1 MVRVQEIT
9 DFETFSELNLYLC
22 KGHFGARRYKD
33 AYNTTKELYTMLRT
47 RKDEKSL
54 SFLLESVGWMRQILE
69 MTQEYHTYAQFLE
82 SDFANY
88 LKAFAEYPALLVSAI
103 RTVAIPTL
111 KNAIVFQSRNAMRVM
126 SLMEELSR
134 MTQASQST
142 LSNYIREMILDG
154 TYPRSF
160 LLQLKDID
168 NLVDEVYETKNL
180 DRWKAFYQNSSQ
192 SVLDT
197 MGSAQVNRNFQFLA
211 NLTVLFNLFGR
222 QVMDEL
228 SKK

>member
-1 MVRVQEIT
+1 MKYLLRARDMVRVQEIT

-69 MTQEYHTYAQFLE
+69 MTQEYQTYAQFLE

-126 SLMEELSR
+126 TLMEELSR

-168 NLVDEVYETKNL
+168 NLVNEVY
-180 DRWKAFYQNSSQ
+180 
-192 SVLDT
+192 
-197 MGSAQVNRNFQFLA
+197 
-211 NLTVLFNLFGR
+211 
-222 QVMDEL
+222 
-228 SKK
+228 